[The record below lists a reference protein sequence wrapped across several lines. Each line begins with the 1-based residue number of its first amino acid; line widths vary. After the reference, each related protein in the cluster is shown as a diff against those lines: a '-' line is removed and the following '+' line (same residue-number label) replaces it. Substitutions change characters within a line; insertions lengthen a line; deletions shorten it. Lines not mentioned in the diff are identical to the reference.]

1 MEHSETNQ
9 TAGTSDTQ
17 RLAKKQQQL
26 VDVENEYFKLN
37 PWYNQQNE
45 KPVFGLDQPLP
56 HTMRRGMW
64 WGKSDLR
71 KKMEELQAEEQDLRQ
86 GIEARDGLDIAKEKG
101 KFLMHIG
108 VESGINEQLSLTAY
122 NRIGKQLGRLTNSFK
137 AKTVPAALEL
147 KYSVLQSRAYAKCAP
162 TYF

>member
-1 MEHSETNQ
+1 MERSETNQ

-26 VDVENEYFKLN
+26 VDVENEYLKLN
-37 PWYNQQNE
+37 PWYNQQKD
-45 KPVFGLDQPLP
+45 KPVFGLGQPLP

-64 WGKSDLR
+64 WGKNDLR

-108 VESGINEQLSLTAY
+108 VKSGIN
-122 NRIGKQLGRLTNSFK
+122 K
-137 AKTVPAALEL
+137 
-147 KYSVLQSRAYAKCAP
+147 
-162 TYF
+162 